1 MPARVVR
8 VCARLQL
15 DPNCSL
21 RTVATTSLECLLVA
35 ARVERVAAN
44 PLEASNS
51 TYEEISHQLA
61 LVEVKFGSGSS
72 CAIYASHA
80 PSNTYGTRPE
90 LSETSKRAERHRQR
104 RYEEVGVGLAPFTGC
119 WARKIASCYVQVGP
133 VLQSHSRS
141 HEVSAEDR

>member
-35 ARVERVAAN
+35 ARVARAAAN

-51 TYEEISHQLA
+51 TYEEISHQLV

-80 PSNTYGTRPE
+80 SPIRTGHGPSPQRPVNE
-90 LSETSKRAERHRQR
+90 LSNIDNVDTKKSGSDSPIYWLLGTKNSFLLRA
-104 RYEEVGVGLAPFTGC
+104 GGTCLTNPFG
-119 WARKIASCYVQVGP
+119 KS
-133 VLQSHSRS
+133 
-141 HEVSAEDR
+141 